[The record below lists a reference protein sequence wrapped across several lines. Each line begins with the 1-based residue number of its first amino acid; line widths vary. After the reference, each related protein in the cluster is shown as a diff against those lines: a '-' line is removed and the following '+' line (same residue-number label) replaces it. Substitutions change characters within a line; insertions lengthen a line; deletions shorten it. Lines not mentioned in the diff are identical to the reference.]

1 MWTLTGARAGV
12 LKSGPSGTLNMGGA
26 PLTGNAYADDLLLRS
41 AKLVDG
47 GWDGGF
53 SPSQSKETNPIDAG
67 LADFGGGVALVASFS
82 HVVALAGSTGLT
94 LVDTSL
100 AALSGAVRNS
110 LVSWSQDPVD
120 TIIYTHG
127 HVDHVG
133 GAPLFVKA
141 NADAGARRPRVVGHA
156 NVAPRF
162 QRYDVTEG
170 YNSRIN
176 ARQFR
181 GRRRLGMDSPNEQ
194 ARRWG
199 VDWVWPDVSF
209 VDRLALDLG
218 GREAVLFHDKGET
231 DDHAWVWLPE
241 RRVICGGDFLTWV
254 FPNAGNPQKVQ
265 RYPAEWA
272 RAMRAMA
279 ALEPELFLPAHGL
292 PIEGRDRIHRVL
304 IDVAEA
310 LESLVSQT
318 LELMNSGATLDDV
331 LNAVRLAPRLAERPY
346 LQATYDEPEFVV
358 RNIWRLYGGWWDGDP
373 SHLKPATSAEIST
386 ELSSLA
392 GGAQR
397 LAERAAQLSADGQ
410 HRLACQLV
418 EIAAKG
424 EPTNASVHALR
435 SEVYRRRRDGELS
448 LMARAIYSE
457 AAERSAAISGAESA
471 VPSDAAVEGAASDGP
486 LRGSASSPAAGD
498 GEL

>member
-1 MWTLTGARAGV
+1 MWTLTEATVGV
-12 LKSGPSGTLNMGGA
+12 VKSGPSGTLNMGGA

-41 AKLVDG
+41 AKLVDD

-100 AALSGAVRNS
+100 AALAGAVRTS

-162 QRYDVTEG
+162 QRYDATEG

-181 GRRRLGMDSPNEQ
+181 GRRRLGLDGTVSQDGTGAQP
-194 ARRWG
+194 RRWG

-231 DDHAWVWLPE
+231 DDHAWVWLPD

-292 PIEGRDRIHRVL
+292 PIEGRDRIRRVL
-304 IDVAEA
+304 NDVAEA

-318 LELMNSGATLDDV
+318 LELMNSGATLDEV
-331 LNAVRLAPRLAERPY
+331 LNTVRLAPRLTERPY

-373 SHLKPATSAEIST
+373 SHLKPASSVEIST

-410 HRLACQLV
+410 HRLACHLV

-424 EPTNASVHALR
+424 EPTNASVHAVR

-457 AAERSAAISGAESA
+457 AAERSVAIS
-471 VPSDAAVEGAASDGP
+471 DGT
-486 LRGSASSPAAGD
+486 LREAASSPAAGN
-498 GEL
+498 GQL